1 MRGRSNKF
9 VVGLFVGALLVG
21 SSFMPAGG
29 AENKVNLGSFVGQ
42 AGSHAVR
49 ISIGDIDLTVG
60 GGESNA
66 GYKRTQNS
74 PIKLLDQLA
83 KATSRGVVIPG
94 LADSHVT
101 CEPPK
106 MADEVTALS
115 APEALEPLLSLDLG
129 MATCALGGMKDL
141 PKAEHT
147 AGEVL
152 AEIRLTDTVVNSV
165 PQLNEF
171 LNTLQGSLTPLP
183 AAVRGQANTVIDAI
197 QERLSS
203 QPLLQIRVAPN
214 RGTVTSSG
222 SGISSVSPGRAV
234 VIDVL
239 GGVLEVEL
247 AVGEAVAS
255 VVNGKP
261 TATADVAFAH
271 VKALNILTPD
281 PDDALIDQ
289 KISAPQDLTVLAG
302 TPLETKIATERGLTS
317 TACEGA
323 LARNDAC
330 ASATADAVALS
341 LLTDPLPNIGV
352 ELVHT
357 EVLAAGNFGSPVV
370 KKTSSPVLPKTGADG
385 AGVVAGGLGLA
396 FVGLTLR
403 RRLMR

>member
-1 MRGRSNKF
+1 MRRRASRLLIGGF
-9 VVGLFVGALLVG
+9 VLALLAG

-29 AENKVNLGSFVGQ
+29 AEKKVNLGSFVGQ

-49 ISIGDIDLTVG
+49 ISIGDIELTVG
-60 GGESNA
+60 GGQSDA
-66 GYKRTQNS
+66 AYKRTQNS
-74 PIKLLDQLA
+74 PIKLGDQLA
-83 KATSRGVVIPG
+83 KAVSRGVVIPG
-94 LADSHVT
+94 LADSQVS

-106 MADEVTALS
+106 LADEVTALS
-115 APEALEPLLSLDLG
+115 VPEALAPVLSLDLG
-129 MATCALGGMKDL
+129 MASCALGGVKGL
-141 PKAEHT
+141 PTAEHA

-152 AEIRLTDTVVNSV
+152 AEIRLTETVVNSV
-165 PQLNEF
+165 PQVNEF

-183 AAVRGQANTVIDAI
+183 EAVRGQVNSVIDAL
-197 QERLSS
+197 QERLAS

-214 RGTVTSSG
+214 RGNVTSTSG
-222 SGISSVSPGRAV
+222 GISSLSPGRAV

-255 VVNGKP
+255 VADGKP
-261 TATADVAFAH
+261 TAAADVAFAH

-289 KISAPQDLTVLAG
+289 KISAPQDLHLLAG
-302 TPLETKIATERGLTS
+302 TPLETIIATERGLTS
-317 TACEGA
+317 TACSGA
-323 LARNDAC
+323 LASNDAC

-341 LLTDPLPNIGV
+341 LLADPLPNIGV

-370 KKTSSPVLPKTGADG
+370 KKATPVLPKTGAG
-385 AGVVAGGLGLA
+385 TTGVVFGGLGLA
-396 FVGLTLR
+396 VVGLGLR
-403 RRLMR
+403 RRFLR